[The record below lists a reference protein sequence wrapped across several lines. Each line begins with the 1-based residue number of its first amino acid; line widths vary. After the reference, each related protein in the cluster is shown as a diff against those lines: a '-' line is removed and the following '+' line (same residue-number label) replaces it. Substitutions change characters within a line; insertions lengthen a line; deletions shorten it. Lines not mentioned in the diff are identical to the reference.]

1 MSKTNWISVALDG
14 SVDGEEIRWL
24 LERSYDLTASVTTAA
39 GPNGKCAWK
48 RILQNK
54 SRMKYLHAASAF

>member
-24 LERSYDLTASVTTAA
+24 LERSYDPTA
-39 GPNGKCAWK
+39 PK
-48 RILQNK
+48 RKIHK
-54 SRMKYLHAASAF
+54 HPKP